1 MNTEKARLDKM
12 LVEKKIS
19 QEDYLILTN
28 ALKRKSFFA
37 KMHSSFWLNPFQKI
51 AGFKALVIGMVILVL
66 TCYLGVKAGLYY
78 FGPVSVINASALAKQ
93 NIHHLFLF
101 LLYQN
106 VVIWL
111 VLAVSFMIAAKILQ
125 KNKIR
130 IIDFLG
136 TVALARFPTL
146 LITICIYL
154 IRVFYPSTL
163 EVDMSKGLPIHANLI
178 QYLVSLIISTLV
190 VWQAFTYFYA
200 FKESSGLLGK
210 KLLWGFLGVIIL
222 VQFIA
227 LPFTNSFMS

>member
-1 MNTEKARLDKM
+1 MKILFFTRQIDNVVGGLERQINSIVEELANRGHELVVISLDKRD
-12 LVEKKIS
+12 V
-19 QEDYLILTN
+19 
-28 ALKRKSFFA
+28 KSFY
-37 KMHSSFWLNPFQKI
+37 KNNSKNIRW
-51 AGFKALVIGMVILVL
+51 IGLDV
-66 TCYLGVKAGLYY
+66 GD
-78 FGPVSVINASALAKQ
+78 VSAVASNRIRIKRQ
-93 NIHHLFLF
+93 IK
-101 LLYQN
+101 LLKLIRQERPD
-106 VVIWL
+106 I
-111 VLAVSFMIAAKILQ
+111 AVSFMIAAKILQ

-163 EVDMSKGLPIHANLI
+163 EVDMSKGYPIHATLI
-178 QYLVSLIISTLV
+178 QYLVSLIITTLV